1 MNRSLSSKDII
12 LKFLP
17 FLWQDK
23 SFKIRVA
30 IFIALALIPIT
41 VLLNIGLPIL
51 FRDIINKLS
60 GQIKSS
66 EQIVLVLIFSYG
78 FFWTLNAI
86 AEKLREM
93 FFFKP
98 ILQAVT
104 DYSLTVFK
112 HLHALGL
119 RFHLGRQTGKVTT
132 AIEYS
137 QLAITMVITNILFR
151 IIPRIL
157 EVILAFLVIWYLY
170 GSFYAAIML
179 GTIAVYICW
188 SLFTSPIIMDRQR
201 EWMKVNDFA
210 AARFVDGLL
219 NFETT
224 TYFNRHEYEMNTIKK
239 LHVILDRTIIKLLS
253 TTLLVQIVQSLI
265 VGVGLILITYYA
277 GKGVLAHTM
286 RLGDFVLINGYLL
299 QFLGP
304 LYEVGMHIQRTK
316 TALVDV
322 EPSTELLMEHAE
334 TRDLQKLPPLILKKS
349 KAPEI
354 SFENVFFSYQENV
367 PALENLNFIIEPGS
381 TAAIVGPSGS
391 GKSTILR
398 LILRFFDPTSGCIK
412 IQHQNIQDLNPDSI
426 RKIIGVVPQDIA
438 LFNDTLEYNL
448 RYGNFKVTQNELEQI
463 LAITK
468 LDTMVKQIPQGLD
481 TLVGE
486 RGLKLSGGERQRIA
500 LARALL
506 RHPAI
511 LIFDEATSSL
521 DVMTEKAIQDNIAQS
536 GSNTT
541 SIMIAHRLST
551 IVNSDKILVLNQ
563 GRVVE
568 QGRHHELLQHK
579 GLYAALWYKQ
589 RVQEE
594 ERDNHDRIKDDR
606 IKNDHSNDLH
616 GSGDHAS

>member
-1 MNRSLSSKDII
+1 MKRTLSSKDII
-12 LKFLP
+12 FRFLP

-23 SFKIRVA
+23 SFKLRIA
-30 IFIALALIPIT
+30 IIFALALIPIT

-51 FRDIINKLS
+51 FREIINALS
-60 GQIKSS
+60 GQIKSP

-78 FFWTLNAI
+78 FFWTLNAV

-93 FFFKP
+93 VFFKP
-98 ILQAVT
+98 ILKAVT

-112 HLHALGL
+112 HLHSLSL

-157 EVILAFLVIWYLY
+157 EVVLAFAVIWYLY
-170 GSFYAAIML
+170 GSYYAVIML
-179 GTIAVYICW
+179 GTIAVYIGW
-188 SLFTSPIIMDRQR
+188 GLFTSPIIMDRQR

-224 TYFNRHEYEMNTIKK
+224 TYFNRHDYEINTIKK
-239 LHVILDRTIIKLLS
+239 LHLVLDKTIIKLLL

-265 VGVGLILITYYA
+265 IGIGLILITYSA
-277 GKGVLAHTM
+277 GQDVLNQTM

-322 EPSTELLMEHAE
+322 EPSTELLMERAE
-334 TRDLQKLPPLILKKS
+334 VTDKASLTPLILEKPLEKS

-354 SFENVFFSYQENV
+354 RFENVIFSYQENV
-367 PALENLNFIIEPGS
+367 PVLDNLTFLVEPGS
-381 TAAIVGPSGS
+381 TVAIVGPSGS

-398 LILRFFDPTSGCIK
+398 LILRFFDPNSGCIK
-412 IQHQNIQDLNPDSI
+412 INDHNIQTLNPDSI
-426 RKIIGVVPQDIA
+426 RKIIGVVPQDIG
-438 LFNDTLEYNL
+438 LFNNTLEYNL
-448 RYGNFKVTQNELEQI
+448 RYGNFNVTQDALEEI
-463 LAITK
+463 LVVTK
-468 LDTMVKQIPQGLD
+468 LDAMVKQIPQGLD

-506 RHPAI
+506 KRPAI

-521 DVMTEKAIQDNIAQS
+521 DVMTEKAIQDNIASS

-563 GRVVE
+563 GKVVE
-568 QGRHHELLQHK
+568 QGTHHELLQHK

-589 RVQEE
+589 RIQ
-594 ERDNHDRIKDDR
+594 DGDDEHR
-606 IKNDHSNDLH
+606 STDQPEGVH
-616 GSGDHAS
+616 GS